1 MNVQRFAVIILAG
14 GSSSRLGS
22 PKQWLLYKGKSL
34 LQHAID
40 EAITAGADQVI
51 VVTGALQM
59 NDVDQGY
66 VQIVRNEHWE
76 EGMASSIRC
85 GIQSLEHFADVD
97 AAIIMVCDQP
107 YADHSVLKGIL
118 HQQHISGKPI
128 VASEYGGRA
137 GTPALFH
144 RSFFD
149 RLMQLKGDIGARYL
163 IAEHKELAAFLDFPK
178 GITDID
184 TMRDYES
191 ISAEKKH
198 DDQGRI

>member
-1 MNVQRFAVIILAG
+1 MNVQRFAVIILAAG
-14 GSSSRLGS
+14 RSSRLGS

-40 EAITAGADQVI
+40 EAIAAGADLVM
-51 VVTGALQM
+51 VVTGA
-59 NDVDQGY
+59 VDMHEP
-66 VQIVRNEHWE
+66 VQDRVQVVKNEYWE

-85 GIQSLEHFADVD
+85 GIHSLEHCADVD
-97 AAIIMVCDQP
+97 AAIVMVCDQP
-107 YADHSVLKGIL
+107 YADHSVLKGL
-118 HQQHISGKPI
+118 LNEQHISGKPI
-128 VASEYGGRA
+128 VASEYGGCA

-149 RLMQLKGDIGARYL
+149 RLMQLKGDVGARYL
-163 IAEHKELAAFLDFPK
+163 IDEHKELAAFVGFPK

-184 TMRDYES
+184 TMRDYED
-191 ISAEKKH
+191 ISAETKH